1 MTNSTKRKSL
11 VKAGTFFL
19 SEMMIRYSYKGG
31 DFMEKKNTD
40 REHLTRLEK
49 LKEQSPQGQ
58 KELLEK
64 GEITRLQYEVNR
76 RININIP
83 KDK

>member
-1 MTNSTKRKSL
+1 
-11 VKAGTFFL
+11 
-19 SEMMIRYSYKGG
+19 
-31 DFMEKKNTD
+31 MEKKNTD

-49 LKEQSPQGQ
+49 LKEQSPREQ

-64 GEITRLQYEVNR
+64 GEISRLQYEVNR
-76 RININIP
+76 RININIT

>member
-1 MTNSTKRKSL
+1 
-11 VKAGTFFL
+11 
-19 SEMMIRYSYKGG
+19 
-31 DFMEKKNTD
+31 MEKKNTD
-40 REHLTRLEK
+40 REYLTRLEK

-64 GEITRLQYEVNR
+64 GKITRLQYEVNR

>member
-1 MTNSTKRKSL
+1 MKWQNIFPFVNIGVSNKKNR
-11 VKAGTFFL
+11 F
-19 SEMMIRYSYKGG
+19 GG

-40 REHLTRLEK
+40 REYLTRLEK
-49 LKEQSPQGQ
+49 LKEQSPQEQ

-64 GEITRLQYEVNR
+64 GEISRLQYEVNR

>member
-1 MTNSTKRKSL
+1 
-11 VKAGTFFL
+11 
-19 SEMMIRYSYKGG
+19 
-31 DFMEKKNTD
+31 MENKNTD
-40 REHLTRLEK
+40 RKYLTRLEK
-49 LKEQSPQGQ
+49 LKEQSPQEQ

-83 KDK
+83 KEK